1 MEKYSNLSSKIP
13 KLVNP
18 DNFKI
23 SENLNLN
30 LNLSKLK
37 PKKLNLNWI
46 LLILFIIF
54 SIFFLFNCKKGTI

>member
-1 MEKYSNLSSKIP
+1 MENYSNLSSKVP
-13 KLVNP
+13 KLVNSK
-18 DNFKI
+18 NFKI

-46 LLILFIIF
+46 LLFLFLIF